1 MAHAA
6 RRSRHALQSQVG
18 GAGENRGEERDRIGV
33 DAPGAQIG
41 KRVEEPREGVHIPQQ
56 IGDPD
61 ARHQR
66 IDRAVEAFARRRR
79 ERVVR
84 RDFEA
89 ALLEPD
95 AVEATGHQLRA
106 HFAQPVV
113 EPLAPACE
121 PGRPVGVQCAVAQD
135 ALCVVQGHEIGVES
149 TVVLAACH
157 PDVAGA
163 QPVTQR
169 GDHRRFVDAP
179 LGCGVVQDDRSP
191 VLARK
196 RHRDDVGEGAFAR
209 AVELPEERH
218 GGLQVVAGGGGVELE
233 GVQERRR
240 EAAQLCVAL
249 GRQRQRV
256 LRGQISQRGDLRD
269 YDPEEAA
276 LGLRMDW
283 DIGVRPIGNLVHLL
297 EAKGVRVFSLA
308 ERGKQVDAY
317 SLMERR
323 NAVRVFEYNEDAR
336 TRANGRCSRTRPS
349 RVASPRGDTSSRAR
363 RREGRTPRV
372 PTPFVL

>member
-18 GAGENRGEERDRIGV
+18 GAGENRGEERGRIGV

-106 HFAQPVV
+106 HFTQPVV

-179 LGCGVVQDDRSP
+179 LGCGVVSSSNIS
-191 VLARK
+191 AAS
-196 RHRDDVGEGAFAR
+196 EAI
-209 AVELPEERH
+209 
-218 GGLQVVAGGGGVELE
+218 
-233 GVQERRR
+233 RRR
-240 EAAQLCVAL
+240 EPKSLSRLTGATAPSRANWARLAGWML
-249 GRQRQRV
+249 SPRW
-256 LRGQISQRGDLRD
+256 RGS
-269 YDPEEAA
+269 A
-276 LGLRMDW
+276 
-283 DIGVRPIGNLVHLL
+283 
-297 EAKGVRVFSLA
+297 S
-308 ERGKQVDAY
+308 
-317 SLMERR
+317 
-323 NAVRVFEYNEDAR
+323 AR
-336 TRANGRCSRTRPS
+336 T
-349 RVASPRGDTSSRAR
+349 
-363 RREGRTPRV
+363 
-372 PTPFVL
+372 